1 MGELQVFD
9 DDSYNKVLYGRF
21 KEIYIPMINKE
32 IILSSLEFYNPN
44 YIKGNILKNIIIV
57 SVELFNSYFFVRDKR
72 EFAIC
77 KSIEKELLK
86 VKGYKYCAICK
97 REDNINKD
105 YIFKLMDES
114 GNVLGYGKY
123 PGSDDKKDFVI
134 KEVKN
139 LRYVNSL
146 DLKSAKVPKLL
157 VFNED
162 KNIYIQST
170 ISKLKHDSGKLSM
183 LHVNFLS
190 ELYSKT
196 KKEYKFK
203 ESEIYNRLVSI
214 SDYTDDEEIINLSKK
229 VLDKINLENI
239 KYCYCHGDFYPPNI
253 KSHKNSLFVYDW
265 ENGRDNIIYFDIF
278 HYVANIDLVSNIES
292 KKKIIKNILYNNK
305 LIDKFEDD
313 NKIDKNL
320 RITMLILYVYDV
332 IYEFFIN
339 MNVDKRI
346 DGVLKNYII
355 ALNTTLQIT

>member
-1 MGELQVFD
+1 MTEFQVFD
-9 DDSYNKVLYGRF
+9 DNSDNGILYAIFR
-21 KEIYIPMINKE
+21 KIYIPIISKKIMIN
-32 IILSSLEFYNPN
+32 SLDFYNPT
-44 YIKGNILKNIIIV
+44 YLRGRILKKLMNLSINVFNNCIFFRDRKNIAISKLIEE
-57 SVELFNSYFFVRDKR
+57 ELSK
-72 EFAIC
+72 I
-77 KSIEKELLK
+77 
-86 VKGYKYCAICK
+86 KGYKYCSICK